1 MTRFLLALLALMGLA
16 AQAAPVEA
24 RVCRATAEIGV
35 LAPARG
41 VARALAARP
50 VTIAAAPARGEPRL
64 DRCSDGASARRP
76 KVFVPTVQLQSDR
89 AAE

>member
-16 AQAAPVEA
+16 AQAAPAEA
-24 RVCRATAEIGV
+24 RVCRASAEIGV

-50 VTIAAAPARGEPRL
+50 AAIAAAPARSEPGF
-64 DRCSDGASARRP
+64 DRCAEGASPRRP
-76 KVFVPTVQLQSDR
+76 QVFVPTVQLQSDR